1 MWLFSIS
8 EKESTYFDDKTEFIE
23 LERCPLEEINCTEH
37 LSLINKK
44 MRKSRTFWLNKDY
57 SRAIEELKIA
67 YHKTTELNQP
77 SYRQC
82 AELFRSTITKSMETI
97 HNDLQ
102 KMTSGIFKARRF
114 NSSLELGTSVLKEF
128 KLGI

>member
-1 MWLFSIS
+1 MWLFPIS
-8 EKESTYFDDKTEFIE
+8 EKESTYFDDKTKFIE
-23 LERCPLEEINCTEH
+23 LESCPPGEINCTEH

-57 SRAIEELKIA
+57 PRAIEELKIA
-67 YHKTTELNQP
+67 YQETTELNQP
-77 SYRQC
+77 SCMQC
-82 AELFRSTITKSMETI
+82 AELFRSTITKSMESI

-102 KMTSGIFKARRF
+102 KMTSGMFKARRF